1 MLVFTMDVYDIMKA
15 KDLQGLDM
23 KIQKSKEKGAEI
35 FALGIYADNVCE
47 DLGLDKPLK
56 SIEDRMKIMEQIRG
70 IDFVF
75 PVYSLDEESIEAT
88 VKEYY
93 ELYIQKIKNNK
104 VQNKK
109 QYNIGYA
116 PGTYDLFHAGHLEN
130 LMIAANSC
138 EKLIVGVKADELV
151 EQHKHR
157 KPVLDEIERMEILRH
172 FKFVYDVYPYYTR
185 DLHVAD
191 SWISSK
197 HGENV
202 GAVFLG
208 SDLREDFKDSSDINI
223 VFTERNP
230 DKMKERSTT
239 AYRKKLSLR
248 GGKRGGQKNGKRYT
262 GNIKGQV
269 MKRKVN
275 NNDNNRD
282 SKDNKGNKEN
292 DDELELG

>member
-1 MLVFTMDVYDIMKA
+1 MVVYKIGSYDILRAENLRK
-15 KDLQGLDM
+15 LD
-23 KIQKSKEKGAEI
+23 KEIQKSKEKGADI
-35 FALGIYADNVCE
+35 FALGIYDDNLCE
-47 DLGLDKPLK
+47 ALGLDKPLK
-56 SIEDRMKIMEQIRG
+56 SLEDRMKIMEQIRG

-75 PVYSLDEESIEAT
+75 PVSSLDEEIMEAK

-93 ELYIQKIKNNK
+93 ELYTQKIKNNK
-104 VQNKK
+104 VQNEK
-109 QYNIGYA
+109 QFNIGYA

-157 KPVLDEIERMEILRH
+157 KPVLDETERMEILRH

-197 HGENV
+197 YKEKV

-208 SDLREDFKDSSDINI
+208 SDLREDFKDSPDINI

-239 AYRKKLSLR
+239 AYIGKLKTLSIGKAESGKK
-248 GGKRGGQKNGKRYT
+248 YT

-269 MKRKVN
+269 MKQKAN

-282 SKDNKGNKEN
+282 SRENKGNKEN